1 MIIDHVTIRDL
12 LNINKF
18 ITRPIFFEDEL
29 IIKKIPYC
37 LFRGHVLI
45 IGYSIETNY
54 GIHEFPY
61 LDNNLIFLKKKLNKN
76 LINNYKFFILK
87 NILFKKNIPYDIIKI
102 INKLV

>member
-12 LNINKF
+12 LNVNKF
-18 ITRPIFFEDEL
+18 ITCPIFFEEEL
-29 IIKKIPYC
+29 IVKKIPYC
-37 LFRGHVLI
+37 LFRSHILI

-54 GIHEFPY
+54 GIYEFPY

-87 NILFKKNIPYDIIKI
+87 NILIKKNIPYDIVKI
-102 INKLV
+102 IRKLV